1 MNPVLVAIGS
11 MALITNFWLLRE
23 RNGLKAR
30 MQRELEGEKKIN
42 ASYQKKLEEVSKEL
56 EEMKLREQFEQG
68 IKIGRKSDFLWQEL
82 RQQLEGEEK
91 SAIIQFNHRK
101 E

>member
-11 MALITNFWLLRE
+11 MALITNFWILRE

-30 MQRELEGEKKIN
+30 LQRELESERRIS
-42 ASYQKKLEEVSKEL
+42 ASYQKKFEEATRELTELKLKE
-56 EEMKLREQFEQG
+56 RYEQG
-68 IKIGRKSDFLWQEL
+68 IRIGRESDFLWQEF
-82 RQQLEGEEK
+82 RQQIEGEEK
-91 SAIIQFNHRK
+91 SAVIKFNHRK

>member
-11 MALITNFWLLRE
+11 MALITNFWILRE

-30 MQRELEGEKKIN
+30 LQRELESERKLS
-42 ASYQKKLEEVSKEL
+42 AFYQKKFEETSNEL
-56 EEMKLREQFEQG
+56 TELKLQERFEQG

-82 RQQLEGEEK
+82 CQQIEGEEK
-91 SAIIQFNHRK
+91 SAIIHLNHRK